1 MTDVTLPPIPADMT
15 YHQLPE
21 ASFWGKF
28 LAEADTDNGH
38 NPRWAQLQLF
48 AIIDTNSAHK
58 EFGERIWLLYTTG
71 HSLVV
76 HALDGCGLGLMAK
89 AREFGEVTT
98 ESPDDLVP
106 CADCHPGDWTLN
118 PDGEYSLEV
127 ARHTSIPCQTAE
139 KVIRSLCRDPRCE
152 TCKHLSHANRN
163 CSRCGCGDF
172 TPEQPTLSGPG
183 RQLVEKVRRLDPEID
198 RAATEMLVRRF

>member
-1 MTDVTLPPIPADMT
+1 MTDVTLPPIPEDMT

-21 ASFWGKF
+21 AGFWGKF
-28 LAEADTDNGH
+28 LAEADTDNGR

-48 AIIDTNSAHK
+48 AIIDTNPAHK

-76 HALDGCGLGLMAK
+76 HSLDGCGLGLMAR
-89 AREFGEVTT
+89 AHEFPLITVEA
-98 ESPDDLVP
+98 PDDLVA
-106 CADCHPGDWTLN
+106 CAECHPQDWTAN
-118 PDGEYSLEV
+118 PEGQYSLEV
-127 ARHTSIPCQTAE
+127 ARYTSIPCQSAE

-152 TCKHLSHANRN
+152 TCKHFPHANRD
-163 CSRCGCGDF
+163 CPRCGCGDF
-172 TPEQPTLSGPG
+172 TPEMPTLSGPG
-183 RQLVEKVRRLDPEID
+183 RQLVDIARKLDPEID